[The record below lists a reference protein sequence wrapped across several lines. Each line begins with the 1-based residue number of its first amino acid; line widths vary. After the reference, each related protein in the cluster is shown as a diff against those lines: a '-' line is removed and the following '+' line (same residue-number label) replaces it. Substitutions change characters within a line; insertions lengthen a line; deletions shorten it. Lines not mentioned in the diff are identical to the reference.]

1 MSKIYVKVLGDNFA
15 VGSFKSGTDLLQNL
29 YGQYLGLA
37 EKPLHDSVNTAIHA
51 ADLGWNVLHSTHL
64 GFAPVEDVHSLHSII
79 SGIDQGVLSTY
90 NLIRVKRD
98 YKDVLVNI
106 WKTVGTDL
114 SWDEFIA
121 SSLGY
126 SLIKEFE
133 VSANAIKYNFT
144 IEYKDLVNEPQKV
157 LTKLIDHL
165 APKAVCGDEVVKD
178 AVANLDYIN
187 EVVSKS
193 QIRELRANPDST
205 YLEKVD
211 VYAEWI
217 TPEQAEHVDAFVASL

>member
-37 EKPLHDSVNTAIHA
+37 ERTLGDNVNTAIHA
-51 ADLGWNVLHSTHL
+51 ADLGWNVLHNTHL
-64 GFAPVEDVHSLHSII
+64 GFAPTEDVHSLHSII
-79 SGIDQGVLSTY
+79 SGIDQGVVSTY

-106 WKTVGTDL
+106 WLEIGKDL
-114 SWDEFIA
+114 TWDEFIE

-133 VSANAIKYNFT
+133 ESANAIKYHIT
-144 IEYKDLVNEPQKV
+144 IDYEDLVNEPQKV
-157 LTKLIDHL
+157 LTQLVDHL
-165 APKAVCGDEVVKD
+165 APKATSGDEVVKD
-178 AVANLDYIN
+178 AVVNIDFIN
-187 EVVSKS
+187 KVVSES
-193 QIRELRANPDST
+193 QIRELRANPDSQFV
-205 YLEKVD
+205 EKVD